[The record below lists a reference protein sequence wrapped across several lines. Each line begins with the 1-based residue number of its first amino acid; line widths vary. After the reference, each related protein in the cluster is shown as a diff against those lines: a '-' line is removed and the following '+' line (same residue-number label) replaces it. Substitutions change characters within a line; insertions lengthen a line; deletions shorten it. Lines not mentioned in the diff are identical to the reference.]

1 MLNAIWELFLLFLLG
16 IFIIIPVFWNIYRE
30 NLYKYIKDRE
40 KEEKKRRKKWRLFYM
55 WLKELASSIL
65 ANRTKRGDKF
75 DNIRARCCD

>member
-40 KEEKKRRKKWRLFYM
+40 KEEKKRRKK
-55 WLKELASSIL
+55 
-65 ANRTKRGDKF
+65 
-75 DNIRARCCD
+75 